1 MEFGS
6 ALNGLLSSRKRVK
19 LSLDHQLQVVKIKF
33 GQDITVEM
41 AFSIYNNDQ
50 MKSNLL
56 YDGKFGDMPINVIA
70 GYEFGKVF
78 QCTGITT
85 TWILFVYKMDT

>member
-6 ALNGLLSSRKRVK
+6 ALNGLLSARKKVR
-19 LSLDHQLQVVKIKF
+19 LALDHQLQIVEIKF
-33 GQDITVEM
+33 GDEMTIEM

-50 MKSNLL
+50 MKSKLL
-56 YDGKFGDMPINVIA
+56 YDGTFADMPIGIIA

-78 QCTGITT
+78 QCEGITT